1 MTRRDYGTGSIRQ
14 LPDGT
19 WQGRVDLGRASDGT
33 RRRTAFRGKS
43 RREIQRAIGKAIS
56 ERESGFGVR
65 PSERLTTGAF
75 LDQWLGASAPASLR
89 PRTLVGYRSIVRR
102 HLAPSIGRIPLAKLN
117 GAHVQELVNG
127 LVKGGASPQTVRNV
141 HAVLRRALGQA
152 VRWGIL
158 HRNVALA
165 VDLPAARAYDVRALA
180 IDDARQIIDACRGDR
195 LEPLVTLALAT
206 GLRQGEA
213 LALRWDDVDL
223 PAAQMA
229 VRHTL
234 HRSGGVVLSE
244 PKTRRSRR
252 AVTLPAF
259 AVTALRRQRD
269 WFQAQ
274 DRLLAAEDWQE
285 GGYVFTTRRGTPM
298 HGPDVTRRLQR
309 LLAAAELPRM
319 RFHDLR
325 HGAATLLL
333 SQGVHPR
340 VVMET
345 LGHSTI
351 AVTMN
356 VYSHVVPAL
365 QRDAADRLD
374 AAFASNGHN
383 MDTEAATGPVG

>member
-33 RRRTAFRGKS
+33 RRRAAFRGKS
-43 RREIQRAIGKAIS
+43 RREVQRAIGKAIS
-56 ERESGFGVR
+56 ERESGFGAR

-89 PRTLVGYRSIVRR
+89 PRTLSGYRSIVRR

-117 GAHVQELVNG
+117 GAHVQEVVNQ
-127 LVKGGASPQTVRNV
+127 LVKAGASPQTVRNV

-152 VRWGIL
+152 VRWGML
-158 HRNVALA
+158 SRNAASA
-165 VDLPAARAYDVRALA
+165 VDLPASRGYDVRALGVE
-180 IDDARQIIDACRGDR
+180 DARAVLDAVRGDR

-213 LALRWDDVDL
+213 LALRWQDVDL
-223 PAAQMA
+223 DAAQLT
-229 VRHTL
+229 VRHSL
-234 HRSGGVVLSE
+234 HRSGGAVVLSE

-252 AVTLPAF
+252 TVTLPAF

-274 DRLLAAEDWQE
+274 DRLLAAEAWQD
-285 GGYVFTTRRGTPM
+285 GRYVFTTRIGTPM
-298 HGPDVTRRLQR
+298 HSGDVTRALQR

-333 SQGVHPR
+333 AQGVHPR

-365 QRDAADRLD
+365 QREAAERLD
-374 AAFASNGHN
+374 AALG
-383 MDTEAATGPVG
+383 

>member
-1 MTRRDYGTGSIRQ
+1 MTRRDYGTGSIAQR
-14 LPDGT
+14 PDGS
-19 WQGRVDLGRASDGT
+19 WQGRVDLGRGPDGRRRRPAFTGAT
-33 RRRTAFRGKS
+33 RR
-43 RREIQRAIGKAIS
+43 EVQQAIAKAIA
-56 ERESGFGVR
+56 ERAAGFGAR
-65 PSERLTTGAF
+65 PSERLSTAAF
-75 LDQWLGASAPASLR
+75 LEQWLGVSAPASLR
-89 PRTLVGYRSIVRR
+89 PRTLAGYRSIAAR
-102 HLAPSIGRIPLAKLN
+102 HLVPGVGRIPLAKLN

-127 LVKGGASPQTVRNV
+127 LVKSGASPQTVRNV

-158 HRNVALA
+158 SRNPAAA
-165 VDLPAARAYDVRALA
+165 VDLPAARSFDVRALGVDEARA
-180 IDDARQIIDACRGDR
+180 IIGAVQGDR
-195 LEPLVTLALAT
+195 LEPLVTVALAT

-213 LALRWDDVDL
+213 LALRWADVDL
-223 PAAQMA
+223 EAAQLT

-234 HRSGGVVLSE
+234 QRAGGMHLGE

-252 AVTLPAF
+252 TVTLPAF

-274 DRLLAAEDWQE
+274 QRLLAGPDWRE
-285 GGYVFTTRRGTPM
+285 GGWVFTTGIGTPM
-298 HGPDVTRRLQR
+298 HAGDVTKRLQG
-309 LLAAAELPRM
+309 LLAAAGLPRM

-333 SQGVHPR
+333 AQGVHPR

-365 QRDAADRLD
+365 QREAADRLD
-374 AAFASNGHN
+374 AALGVAEGGSR
-383 MDTEAATGPVG
+383 

>member
-1 MTRRDYGTGSIRQ
+1 MTRRDYGTGSITQRD
-14 LPDGT
+14 DGT
-19 WQGRVDLGRASDGT
+19 WQGRVDLGRGPDG
-33 RRRTAFRGKS
+33 RRRRPAFTGRS
-43 RREIQRAIGKAIS
+43 RREVQQAIARAIAQ
-56 ERESGFGVR
+56 REAGFGAR

-89 PRTLVGYRSIVRR
+89 PRTLASYRSIARR
-102 HLAPSIGRIPLAKLN
+102 HLAPGVGRVPLAKLN
-117 GAHVQELVNG
+117 GAHVQELVNQ
-127 LVKGGASPQTVRNV
+127 LVAGGAAPQTVRNV
-141 HAVLRRALGQA
+141 HAVLRRALRQA
-152 VRWGIL
+152 VRWGML
-158 HRNVALA
+158 SRNVAAA
-165 VDLPAARAYDVRALA
+165 VDLPAAHGYDVRALA
-180 IDDARQIIDACRGDR
+180 VEDARAVLDAVRGDR
-195 LEPLVTLALAT
+195 LEPLVTVALAT

-213 LALRWDDVDL
+213 LALTWADVDL
-223 PAAQMA
+223 DVAQLA

-234 HRSGGVVLSE
+234 YRSGGRVVLDE

-252 AVTLPAF
+252 TVTLPAF

-274 DRLLAAEDWQE
+274 DRLVAGQDWQE
-285 GGYVFTTRRGTPM
+285 GGYVFTTRIGTPM
-298 HGPDVTRRLQR
+298 HAGDVTRGLQR

-333 SQGVHPR
+333 AQGVHPR

-365 QRDAADRLD
+365 QREAADLLD
-374 AAFASNGHN
+374 VALAG
-383 MDTEAATGPVG
+383 G

>member
-1 MTRRDYGTGSIRQ
+1 MTRRDYGTGSIVERA
-14 LPDGT
+14 DGT
-19 WQGRVDLGRASDGT
+19 WQGRVDLGRGPDGRRRRPAFTGRT
-33 RRRTAFRGKS
+33 RREVQQA
-43 RREIQRAIGKAIS
+43 IARAIA
-56 ERESGFGVR
+56 ERESGFGAR
-65 PSERLTTGAF
+65 PSERLSTAAY
-75 LDQWLGASAPASLR
+75 LEQWLGKSAPASLR
-89 PRTLVGYRSIVRR
+89 PRTLAGYRSIARR
-102 HLAPSIGRIPLAKLN
+102 HLVPGIGHVPLAKLN
-117 GAHVQELVNG
+117 GAHVQELVNQ
-127 LVKGGASPQTVRNV
+127 LVAAGASPQTVRNV

-158 HRNVALA
+158 SRNPAAA
-165 VDLPAARAYDVRALA
+165 VDLPAARGFDVRALGV
-180 IDDARQIIDACRGDR
+180 DDARAVLDAVRGDQ

-213 LALRWDDVDL
+213 LAMRWADVEL
-223 PAAQMA
+223 EAAQLT

-234 HRSGGVVLSE
+234 HRAGGSVFLAE

-252 AVTLPAF
+252 TVTLPAF

-274 DRLLAAEDWQE
+274 QRLLAGSDWQE
-285 GGYVFTTRRGTPM
+285 GGYVFTTARGTPM
-298 HGPDVTRRLQR
+298 HGSDVTRRLQR
-309 LLAAAELPRM
+309 RLAAAELPRM

-333 SQGVHPR
+333 AQGVHPR

-365 QRDAADRLD
+365 QREAADRLD
-374 AAFASNGHN
+374 AALGVTAGGSR
-383 MDTEAATGPVG
+383 

>member
-19 WQGRVDLGRASDGT
+19 WQGRVDLGRGPDGT

-43 RREIQRAIGKAIS
+43 RREVQRAIGKAIS
-56 ERESGFGVR
+56 ERESGFGAR

-89 PRTLVGYRSIVRR
+89 PRTLDGYRSIVRR

-117 GAHVQELVNG
+117 GAHVQEVVNQ
-127 LVKGGASPQTVRNV
+127 LVKAGASPQTVRNV
-141 HAVLRRALGQA
+141 HAVLRRALRQA
-152 VRWGIL
+152 VRWGML
-158 HRNVALA
+158 SRNAASA
-165 VDLPAARAYDVRALA
+165 VDLPASRGYDVRALGVE
-180 IDDARQIIDACRGDR
+180 DARAVLDAVRGDR

-213 LALRWDDVDL
+213 LALRWQDVDL
-223 PAAQMA
+223 DAAQLT
-229 VRHTL
+229 VRYSL
-234 HRSGGVVLSE
+234 HRSGGAVVLSQ

-252 AVTLPAF
+252 TVTLPAF

-274 DRLLAAEDWQE
+274 DRLLAGEAWQD
-285 GGYVFTTRRGTPM
+285 GRYVFTTRIGTPM
-298 HGPDVTRRLQR
+298 HSGDVTRALQR

-333 SQGVHPR
+333 AQGVHPR

-351 AVTMN
+351 AITMN

-365 QRDAADRLD
+365 QREAADRLD
-374 AAFASNGHN
+374 AALG
-383 MDTEAATGPVG
+383 